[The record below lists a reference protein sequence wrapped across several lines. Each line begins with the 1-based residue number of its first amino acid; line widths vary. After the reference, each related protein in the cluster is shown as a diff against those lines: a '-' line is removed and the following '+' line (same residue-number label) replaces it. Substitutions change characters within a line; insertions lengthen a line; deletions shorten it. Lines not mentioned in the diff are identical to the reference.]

1 MNRYRLT
8 SAVAT
13 LLIVLSVQAQ
23 EVTPTQLPS
32 DHPLVGT
39 WRIELPEQKC
49 FEEYDVRADGTK
61 LSRSAD
67 ERNESVHSISVAPSS
82 SGFYKWVDKIVKN
95 NGKPDCSGS
104 IGSTGHVAVNFIRL
118 HPSSKRML
126 LCEAEDMKTCYAEFR
141 RKQ

>member
-1 MNRYRLT
+1 MNRQHLT
-8 SAVAT
+8 LAIATFFAGMSA
-13 LLIVLSVQAQ
+13 QAQ
-23 EVTPTQLPS
+23 EVTPTQLPK

-61 LSRSAD
+61 LSRSAE
-67 ERNESVHSISVAPSS
+67 ERNESIHSISVVPSPN
-82 SGFYKWVDKIVKN
+82 GFYKWVDKIVKN

-104 IGSTGHVAVNFIRL
+104 VGSSGHVAINFIRL
-118 HPSSKRML
+118 HPSGQRML

-141 RKQ
+141 RKE